1 VGTSLRGQAGPFAS
15 SRGEVRALQAV
26 ALLGAFTRLL
36 PGTYLF
42 VTALSLTVAMLALS
56 CGSSFAQNPQTSLP
70 AGLVLGEV
78 PVTQTGFFR
87 GIPVVYQIIN
97 GRPIFQGDIILDH
110 VQKKPSIQTVQPL
123 ASFGIAYDQYLWPKV
138 SGVAQVPYII
148 TQPAPAELDDAIS
161 AFNSDLTGVIQLVPE
176 GTQTNYVNFDFD
188 ASDTTGSCEANEGMA
203 GGEQIVGGSIDCNLA
218 TLLHEMGH
226 TVGLWHEQS
235 RPDRNKY
242 VDVEYQ
248 NIIPSTY
255 PYFNVIIDNAET
267 FGLYDYASVMQYP
280 AFTDSRNGAPAIESI
295 PAGIP
300 LQNTTSFSAGD
311 IDGIKR
317 LYGAAPTSVT
327 ITSDPPGLQVVVDST
342 TYTTPQT
349 FSWALKS
356 THTLGVPSGAQTLD
370 GTTFLFG
377 NWNDRGAATHTI
389 TVTPGN
395 GQTTEPITSPA
406 ATVYS
411 ADFIE
416 LTQLDFSVY
425 PSGAGTLTENPAP
438 ITVSG
443 VSGTFYTVRQKVT
456 FTATPNTG
464 YKFYGWFAYYDD
476 AQGTNP
482 KTMYI
487 LEQPPSPQFQA
498 GFTPDQITTINSS
511 PSDPDNVG
519 VMIDNAFWYTP
530 KNFSPYYDDTSGD
543 NWTPGTSHSI
553 SIDSPQYPF
562 SYSTRYAFKSW
573 SDHGAQTHNITV
585 PTGNASFTASL
596 TPQYLPIAAVN
607 QSCAGSVALSP
618 PSPLGDGFYNS
629 GTTVS
634 FDETPASGWDFT
646 GWQGNLSGLTN
657 PQSLK
662 ITNEEAV
669 YANYNTVATP
679 LTITSLSPANAHAG
693 KPGFTLT
700 INGTGFTSAS
710 QAYINFLYRSGSQ
723 FISSTQMTVPIY
735 STDIA
740 AAGGF
745 QVAVGN
751 FPQGASCTAYYPV
764 TFLVLN

>member
-1 VGTSLRGQAGPFAS
+1 MSTNLTGQAGPFDF
-15 SRGEVRALQAV
+15 SR
-26 ALLGAFTRLL
+26 FDHHTSTRLR
-36 PGTYLF
+36 GTSQLS
-42 VTALSLTVAMLALS
+42 TAISLIVAMLALL
-56 CGSSFAQNPQTSLP
+56 CGSSFAQYPQTPGP
-70 AGLVLGEV
+70 AGMEPGET
-78 PVTQTGFFR
+78 PVIQTGIFR

-110 VQKKPSIQTVQPL
+110 VLQKLPAQPAQQTVQPL
-123 ASFGIAYDQYLWPKV
+123 ASFGIAYGQYLWTKV

-148 TQPAPAELDDAIS
+148 TQPAPTDLTDAIT
-161 AFNSDLTGVIQLVPE
+161 AFNSALSGVIKFVRRGKQA
-176 GTQTNYVNFDFD
+176 NYVNFDFNPD
-188 ASDTTGSCEANEGMA
+188 DQSGACEANEGMA
-203 GGEQIVGGSIDCNLA
+203 GGEQVVGGSIDCNLV
-218 TLLHEMGH
+218 TILHEMGH

-235 RPDRNKY
+235 RPDRSKY
-242 VDVEYQ
+242 VNVEYP
-248 NIIPSTY
+248 NIIPSADSD
-255 PYFNVIIDNAET
+255 FNIIVDNAET

-280 AFTDSRNGAPAIESI
+280 AFSFSRNGAPAIESI

-300 LQNTTSFSAGD
+300 LQNSTGYSAGD

-327 ITSDPPGLQVVVDST
+327 ITSDPPGLQVLVDNT

-349 FSWALKS
+349 FSWTLKS
-356 THTLGVPSGAQTLD
+356 THALSVPSGAQTLD
-370 GTTFLFG
+370 GTTYLFG
-377 NWNDRGAATHTI
+377 NWNDKGKATHTI
-389 TVTPGN
+389 TVAPGN

-411 ADFIE
+411 ADFIK
-416 LTQLDFSVY
+416 LTQLDLSVY
-425 PSGAGTLTENPAP
+425 PTGAGTLTENPAP
-438 ITVSG
+438 MTVSG
-443 VSGTFYTVRQKVT
+443 VSGTFYVARQKVT

-464 YKFYGWFAYYDD
+464 YNFYGWFAYYDD
-476 AQGTNP
+476 AQGANP
-482 KTMYI
+482 KTTYI

-498 GFTPDQITTINSS
+498 GFTPDQMTTITSS
-511 PSDPDNVG
+511 PSDPNNVG
-519 VMIDNAFWYTP
+519 VLIDGGFWYTP
-530 KNFSPYYDDTSGD
+530 KNFSPYYDSG
-543 NWTPGTSHSI
+543 WTPSSSHSI

-585 PTGNASFTASL
+585 PTGNSKYTASL

-607 QSCAGSVALSP
+607 QSCAGSVALAP
-618 PSPLGDGFYNS
+618 PSPLGDGFYNN

-669 YANYNTVATP
+669 YADYNTVATP
-679 LTITSLSPANAHAG
+679 LTITTLSPANALAG

-710 QAYINFLYRSGSQ
+710 LVFINSTYRSGSQ
-723 FISSTQMTVPIY
+723 FVSSTQLTVPIN

-745 QVAVGN
+745 QVAVEN
-751 FPQGASCTAYYPV
+751 FPQGASCGAYYPV
-764 TFLVLN
+764 TFLVLS